1 MNTKKI
7 LIIEDDLE
15 TLSFLNK
22 KLALLEEEMLGSKNP
37 TDIAITVFSEYTRVD
52 DYLNHTDKID
62 FDVVLLDRDCKLGGS
77 FHVLDLSRFDKNKII
92 AISTNPEYNEEVTKL
107 GVKYSIE
114 KDYKD
119 LDSFTSKI
127 ITIIKDLIDK

>member
-1 MNTKKI
+1 M
-7 LIIEDDLE
+7 
-15 TLSFLNK
+15 
-22 KLALLEEEMLGSKNP
+22 GSKSP

-92 AISTNPEYNEEVTKL
+92 AVSTNPEYNEEATKL
-107 GVKYSIE
+107 GVKYSLE
-114 KDYKD
+114 KDYKN
-119 LDSFTSKI
+119 LDSFANKI